1 MNQEKSGPRF
11 FYGWVIVAASLAVI
25 AVSVGITQSFGIF
38 FKPLISEFGWSRAQV
53 SLAFSLSFLS
63 QGVFALGAGAL
74 SDRYGPKRVLVV
86 SGLIF
91 ALGNILMFGVHA
103 LWQFYLVYGLI
114 HGMGRS
120 GHYSTVVSTV
130 PRWFTEKRGLALGI
144 MLSGGGVGN
153 TLFPPLSQYLITAFG
168 WRLAFVLVGLIAG
181 VVIVAAA
188 QFIKYSPREAGLVP
202 YGEAAVPEPTAV
214 GVGLPET
221 GGGGASGLSF
231 RGALSTR
238 ALWLVLVAGIL
249 SNVAIQMTYVHLVAH
264 ATDVGLSAAFA
275 ASLFIIIGGFNIV
288 GKLSMGIFSD
298 RFGRKAAL
306 VICFGLGAMAMLWL
320 TQARTPWMFY
330 AFATGFG
337 FAYAGWIPQ
346 FPALM
351 GDLFGL
357 GSLGALVGAVS
368 LANTLGSSTGAYLG
382 GYIFDVRGSY
392 DLAFVIT
399 AAGLIVGVALIL
411 SVRAPRDTLYRGAV

>member
-1 MNQEKSGPRF
+1 MNQERSGPRF

-25 AVSVGITQSFGIF
+25 AVSVGFTQSFGIF

-53 SLAFSLSFLS
+53 SLAFSLGFLS

-91 ALGNILMFGVHA
+91 ALGNILMFSVHA

-144 MLSGGGVGN
+144 MLSGGGVG
-153 TLFPPLSQYLITAFG
+153 TALFPPLSQYLVTTFG
-168 WRLAFVLVGLIAG
+168 WRLAFVLVGLISG

-188 QFIKYSPREAGLVP
+188 QFMKYGARGVGLVP
-202 YGEAAVPEPTAV
+202 YGEAAIPEPTVV
-214 GVGLPET
+214 GVGLPEA
-221 GGGGASGLSF
+221 GRDGASGLSF
-231 RGALSTR
+231 RRALSTGS
-238 ALWLVLVAGIL
+238 LWLVLISGIL
-249 SNVAIQMTYVHLVAH
+249 SSVAIQLTYVHLVAY
-264 ATDVGLSAAFA
+264 ATDVGLSTAVA
-275 ASLFIIIGGFNIV
+275 ASLFTVIGIFNIT

-298 RFGRKAAL
+298 HFGRRAAL
-306 VICFGLGAMAMLWL
+306 VICFGLGATAMLWL

-330 AFATGFG
+330 VFATVFG

-346 FPALM
+346 FPALL

-357 GSLGALVGAVS
+357 GSLGALVGAIS

-382 GYIFDVRGSY
+382 GYIFDVTGSY
-392 DLAFVIT
+392 NLAFIIT
-399 AAGLIVGVALIL
+399 AAGLVVGVALIL
-411 SVRAPRDTLYRGAV
+411 AVRAPRDTLYKGAV